1 MARKKPDERPAP
13 AELSYEQAIAE
24 LEAINERIELGEIGL
39 EESLVEF
46 RRGMTL
52 VQRCREILD
61 VAEQELKKV
70 KPGSISGGRN
80 GEGDSED

>member
-1 MARKKPDERPAP
+1 MARKKPDERPAA

-70 KPGSISGGRN
+70 KPGSMQGGRN
-80 GEGDSED
+80 GEGDSGD

>member
-1 MARKKPDERPAP
+1 MARKKQDERPAP
-13 AELSYEQAIAE
+13 AEMSYEQAIAE

-70 KPGSISGGRN
+70 KPGSMPGGRHR
-80 GEGDSED
+80 EGDSED

>member
-13 AELSYEQAIAE
+13 VELSYEQAIAE

-70 KPGSISGGRN
+70 KPGSMQGGRN
-80 GEGDSED
+80 GEGDSGD